1 MESIDKENQFYSKKI
16 RVIYSLGPFML
27 LAKVSQIQST
37 GIV

>member
-1 MESIDKENQFYSKKI
+1 MASIDKGNQFYLKKI

-37 GIV
+37 EIV